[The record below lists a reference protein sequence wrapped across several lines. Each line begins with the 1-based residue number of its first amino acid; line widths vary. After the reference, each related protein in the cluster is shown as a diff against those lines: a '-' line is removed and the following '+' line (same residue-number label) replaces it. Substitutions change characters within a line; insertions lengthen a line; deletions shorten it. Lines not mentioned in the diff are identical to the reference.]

1 MCRHLIFKYI
11 SQLEHKIEF
20 QKNKILKI
28 ESTQL
33 YEIRVLHS
41 QKISIQFL
49 LKNLSYHALTA
60 ITFKDSL
67 DSFATRMNKVS
78 GINFGYFQLEGL
90 LSLKGFKCSEYNP
103 QYFRILFIFDMVTNF
118 PNH

>member
-33 YEIRVLHS
+33 YEIRVLHT

-49 LKNLSYHALTA
+49 
-60 ITFKDSL
+60 
-67 DSFATRMNKVS
+67 
-78 GINFGYFQLEGL
+78 
-90 LSLKGFKCSEYNP
+90 
-103 QYFRILFIFDMVTNF
+103 
-118 PNH
+118 